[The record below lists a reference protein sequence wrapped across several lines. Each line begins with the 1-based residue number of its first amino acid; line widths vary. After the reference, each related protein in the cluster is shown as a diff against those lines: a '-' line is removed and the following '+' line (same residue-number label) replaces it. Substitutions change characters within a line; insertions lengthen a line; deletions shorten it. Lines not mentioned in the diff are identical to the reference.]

1 MDFLFEWNRRISLD
15 FVGHI
20 QTETIISPLY
30 DIYHETNY
38 IVQSQWIMTYQIK
51 SNKTNIILSKINDMY
66 ISCIKTN
73 INTNILYFSG
83 SNNKKSCII
92 VLQFFFFLLTEYPG
106 STEVVQTRD
115 RSEHGRCQGV
125 TMWLTV

>member
-1 MDFLFEWNRRISLD
+1 M
-15 FVGHI
+15 GHI

-92 VLQFFFFLLTEYPG
+92 VLQINMNMHANIMQYKKTLLTLG
-106 STEVVQTRD
+106 
-115 RSEHGRCQGV
+115 
-125 TMWLTV
+125 